1 MLERKESDRAN
12 QYNFNVPTYLRHHT
26 YLSNTA
32 LAVKRVSNRPIV
44 ELLFAILWF
53 REVCLPTDQRF
64 YSLQRHNAFDDAC
77 ILL

>member
-1 MLERKESDRAN
+1 MLKKKESDRAN
-12 QYNFNVPTYLRHHT
+12 QYNSNVPTYLRHHT

>member
-1 MLERKESDRAN
+1 MLEKKESDRAN

>member
-1 MLERKESDRAN
+1 MLKKKESDRAN
-12 QYNFNVPTYLRHHT
+12 QYEFNVPTYLRHHT